1 MFNLASQ
8 ELGHLKSQELKLFK
22 SPEIALFKSLNT
34 PRKIQHFL
42 NHIPANFEPDGDT
55 CLSPRMVLK
64 ENRAHCIEGA
74 MLAALILRIHGHQP
88 LLVDLEATR
97 DDFDHVIAVFKQ
109 HGHWGAISK
118 TNHAVL
124 RYRDP
129 IYKTIRELVMSY
141 FHEYFDKN
149 GKKTLRKYTEPIDLS
164 LFDYR
169 EWMSTEEEL
178 WYIADH
184 LAKAKHISLLNR
196 KQIALLK
203 KPDTIEMEFGEVV
216 EWKK

>member
-1 MFNLASQ
+1 MFNLA
-8 ELGHLKSQELKLFK
+8 
-22 SPEIALFKSLNT
+22 SPEIALFRSLNT

-42 NHIPANFEPDGDT
+42 NRIPANFEPNGDT

-129 IYKTIRELVMSY
+129 IYKNIRELVMSY

-164 LFDYR
+164 QFDYR
-169 EWMSTEEEL
+169 EWMSAEEEL

-184 LAKAKHISLLNR
+184 LAKAEHISLLNR

>member
-1 MFNLASQ
+1 MFNLTPQ
-8 ELGHLKSQELKLFK
+8 ELT
-22 SPEIALFKSLNT
+22 LFKSLNT

-42 NHIPANFEPDGDT
+42 NKIPANFEQNGDT

-64 ENRAHCIEGA
+64 EKRAHCIEGA
-74 MLAALILRIHGHQP
+74 MLAALILRIHGYKP

-97 DDFDHVIAVFKQ
+97 DDFDHVVTVFQQ

-129 IYKTIRELVMSY
+129 IYKNIRELVMSY
-141 FHEYFDKN
+141 FHEYFDKK
-149 GKKTLRKYTEPIDLS
+149 GKKTLRKYTEPVDLS
-164 LFDYR
+164 QFDYR
-169 EWMSTEEEL
+169 EWMHTEEEL

-184 LAKAKHISLLNR
+184 LAKAKHIPLLNR

-216 EWKK
+216 EWEKK